1 MSIRKTLLEIVQ
13 DTLTLMESEPVNSL
27 SDSIEAE
34 DIASICEATFYDTLL
49 YHEVKD
55 HEGLIKLEALSDN
68 SFPTHFLYPMS
79 VNRVEKVWYDTS
91 ENDTREYKEIY
102 WCDPLEFLS
111 KTDKHSSNYTNVLD
125 KTQQTNLRIGND
137 APPSFYTSFDNKYIV
152 MDSFKSTV
160 DSSLRESKVR
170 AYGNKYPDFKRFDD
184 TYYPELPDVLFP
196 YYIAECKSRALD
208 AFKGG
213 TTQKTE
219 QAARRGSAFA
229 RDALKTE
236 QPNVRNNYGRN

>member
-1 MSIRKTLLEIVQ
+1 MGIRKTLLEIVQ

-34 DIASICEATFYDTLL
+34 DVASICEATYYDTLV
-49 YHEVKD
+49 YHEVPD
-55 HEGLIKLEALSDN
+55 HAGLIKLEALSDN
-68 SFPTHFLYPMS
+68 TFPTHFKYPAS
-79 VNRVEKVWYDTS
+79 ANRIEKVWYDVSTDES
-91 ENDTREYKEIY
+91 REYSPVY
-102 WCDPLEFLS
+102 WCDPLEFLQY
-111 KTDKHSSNYTNVLD
+111 TDKRSSDFVDVLD
-125 KTQQTNLRIGND
+125 KTQQTNLRIGTD
-137 APPSFYTSFDNKYIV
+137 APPTKYTSFDNKYIV
-152 MDSFKSTV
+152 MDSYKSTV
-160 DSSLRESKVR
+160 DASLRESKVR
-170 AYGNKYPDFKRFDD
+170 AYGNKYPDFNRFDD

-229 RDALKTE
+229 RNQLKTE
-236 QPNVRNNYGRN
+236 QENVRNKYGRN